1 MFFKKGAYN
10 GSNKQKEGWNMDNP
24 KPPFAHVQ
32 NPLDQPSAFAQG
44 MEKALLLSILQQDT
58 ITDEQYEQCIRLLNH
73 KNMPVFTDE

>member
-1 MFFKKGAYN
+1 MAVTSRKKDEIWTTQN
-10 GSNKQKEGWNMDNP
+10 RR
-24 KPPFAHVQ
+24 FAHVQ

>member
-1 MFFKKGAYN
+1 MAVTSRKKDEIWTTQN
-10 GSNKQKEGWNMDNP
+10 RRLHMCKTRWTSL
-24 KPPFAHVQ
+24 PP
-32 NPLDQPSAFAQG
+32 LRQG